1 MVILEKFKEQLEQ
14 LKAKIPFLNKGAP
27 KADDDADEDASEDK
41 VAARSSDEPAWKA
54 AVAKQLPFLAK
65 FLGGNK
71 ASGKTANEDATD
83 ANIKVPVANAS
94 EEKRKKII
102 RAVLVV
108 GALYFVYDTLMVT
121 EEKPPEVVE
130 EKKPPKSKKALEREA
145 KAKAAAEAA
154 AAAAAAG
161 TTETPPTTDPTA
173 TTETPPATDPVAADP
188 TTTPATDVIPEAPA
202 DIPETDASAPIEG
215 TAGTIA
221 PDVDPQAAQDAAT
234 ATTDLGIPQ
243 DDPFATGDVPA
254 ADGDT
259 TQPQQAPGMDTTA
272 GSDQVTDGEKPA
284 ESGDMTEQI
293 LKDLEKQIG
302 ADQAATAQ
310 PTSAAYVNPPDY
322 ENVGRGLV
330 YNCIGKHWACVDGPS
345 FKICQQNN
353 TALKNQNRSKE
364 CYPDSIYQ
372 SDSACGW
379 VQKQKITGNAKT
391 DFCN

>member
-1 MVILEKFKEQLEQ
+1 M
-14 LKAKIPFLNKGAP
+14 
-27 KADDDADEDASEDK
+27 
-41 VAARSSDEPAWKA
+41 
-54 AVAKQLPFLAK
+54 
-65 FLGGNK
+65 
-71 ASGKTANEDATD
+71 
-83 ANIKVPVANAS
+83 
-94 EEKRKKII
+94 
-102 RAVLVV
+102 V
-108 GALYFVYDTLMVT
+108 GALYFVYDTLMPTDEAPPVVA
-121 EEKPPEVVE
+121 EGEKPP
-130 EKKPPKSKKALEREA
+130 PSKKALER
-145 KAKAAAEAA
+145 KAKEKAEAAA

-161 TTETPPTTDPTA
+161 TTEATDPAATA
-173 TTETPPATDPVAADP
+173 EAPADTAPATDPATVTQTPALTEP
-188 TTTPATDVIPEAPA
+188 TTATPSDVISDVPV
-202 DIPETDASAPIEG
+202 DVPETDASAPIEG

-221 PDVDPQAAQDAAT
+221 PDVDPQATQDAAT

-254 ADGDT
+254 ADGSVDG
-259 TQPQQAPGMDTTA
+259 TQPQQAPGMDASA
-272 GSDQVTDGEKPA
+272 GTDQISDGATPP

-302 ADQAATAQ
+302 ADQAANAQ
-310 PTSAAYVNPPDY
+310 PTSAGYTNPPDY

-330 YNCIGKHWACVDGPS
+330 YNCVGKHWACVDGPS

-353 TALKNQNRSKE
+353 TALREQNRSKE